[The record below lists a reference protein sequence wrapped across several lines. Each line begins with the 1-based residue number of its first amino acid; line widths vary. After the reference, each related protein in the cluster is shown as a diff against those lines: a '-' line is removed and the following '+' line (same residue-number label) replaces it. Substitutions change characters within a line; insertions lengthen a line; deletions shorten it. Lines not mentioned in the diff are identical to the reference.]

1 MLSIEKETAVSIE
14 NSHTYEGCVRSLTD
28 ALFHAMRQSRFLAA
42 GFISRDPS
50 RKGVTNRNSFKTA
63 GNGIWEP

>member
-1 MLSIEKETAVSIE
+1 MKTNFVEFYMLSIEK
-14 NSHTYEGCVRSLTD
+14 D
-28 ALFHAMRQSRFLAA
+28 ALFHAMRQSRFLTA